1 MVFPPTSI
9 TPAEKPA
16 IHDKLITPTGATLAR
31 LNIHSIPMPPHN
43 TTTLPV
49 TGRCHCGAVQLRAL
63 VDPSRVFVCHCSDCQ
78 VLTGSAYRV
87 VVPAL
92 AGSCELTGPVTEY
105 ARRADSGAVRLQ
117 VFCPTCGTPLLAQSA
132 DGQGL
137 ATLRVGVLD
146 QRADLAPVAQL
157 WQRSALPWVQG
168 LHDVPGCAQQELL
181 SAR

>member
-1 MVFPPTSI
+1 M
-9 TPAEKPA
+9 
-16 IHDKLITPTGATLAR
+16 TPTDT
-31 LNIHSIPMPPHN
+31 SP
-43 TTTLPV
+43 LPV
-49 TGRCHCGAVQLRAL
+49 TGRCHCGTVQLRAL

-117 VFCPTCGTPLLAQSA
+117 VFCPSCGTPVLAKSA

-146 QRADLAPVAQL
+146 QRAELLPVAQL
-157 WQRSALPWVQG
+157 WQRSALPRVND
-168 LHDVPGCAQQELL
+168 LSDIPACAQQELL
-181 SAR
+181 QAR

>member
-1 MVFPPTSI
+1 MQPIPN
-9 TPAEKPA
+9 PAF
-16 IHDKLITPTGATLAR
+16 
-31 LNIHSIPMPPHN
+31 
-43 TTTLPV
+43 PV
-49 TGRCHCGAVQLRAL
+49 TGHCHCGTEQLRAL

-117 VFCPTCGTPLLAQSA
+117 VFCPSCGTPVLAKSA

-146 QRADLAPVAQL
+146 QRAELLPVAQL
-157 WQRSALPWVQG
+157 WQRSALPWVND
-168 LHDVPGCAQQELL
+168 LSDIPASAQQELL
-181 SAR
+181 QAR

>member
-1 MVFPPTSI
+1 M
-9 TPAEKPA
+9 
-16 IHDKLITPTGATLAR
+16 TPTDT
-31 LNIHSIPMPPHN
+31 SP
-43 TTTLPV
+43 LPV
-49 TGRCHCGAVQLRAL
+49 TGRCHCGTVQLRAL

-117 VFCPTCGTPLLAQSA
+117 VFCPSCGTPVLAKSA

-146 QRADLAPVAQL
+146 QRAELLPVAQL
-157 WQRSALPWVQG
+157 WQRSALPWVND
-168 LHDVPGCAQQELL
+168 LSDIPACAQQELL
-181 SAR
+181 QAR